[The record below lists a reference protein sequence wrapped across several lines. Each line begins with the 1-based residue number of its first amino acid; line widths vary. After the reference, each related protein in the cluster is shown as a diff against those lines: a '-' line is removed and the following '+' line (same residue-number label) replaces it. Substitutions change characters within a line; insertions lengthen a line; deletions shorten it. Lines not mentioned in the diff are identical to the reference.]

1 MKLSVVLLFLLG
13 AALAGY
19 NPLIVQDGDEIVA
32 ELGEGNHNHYVLLFY
47 MPAEQTSH
55 LGYRNE
61 KLLQEVKDD
70 FLEPN
75 KVESLYFATVNVA
88 HEGYQKLIDLVQL
101 DIKNLSEGPTVLVME
116 HGNGFLV
123 RGPQTAES
131 LNDYLQQ
138 LQQNK
143 EQGFR

>member
-1 MKLSVVLLFLLG
+1 M
-13 AALAGY
+13 AGY
-19 NPLIVQDGDEIVA
+19 NPLVVENGDEILTQ
-32 ELGEGNHNHYVLLFY
+32 LGEGNHNHYVLLFY

-75 KVESLYFATVNVA
+75 TLESVYFATVNVA
-88 HEGYQKLIDLVQL
+88 HEGYEKLIDLVQL
-101 DIKNLSEGPTVLVME
+101 DVKNLSEGPIVMVME

-123 RGPQTAES
+123 RGPRTAES
-131 LNDYLQQ
+131 LNEYIQQ

-143 EQGFR
+143 EAGYR